1 MDIGEEQNRATG
13 EWHPEYYIWSIK
25 EFGKK
30 WSLCIRRRCGV
41 FTSPIFQSGENSKYE
56 WCLEFTPNSRLRL
69 KLLNFDQH
77 KNTEMNIKTC
87 VSFINDEDET
97 KNCSAFGELIVDENE
112 LIYSHALSTASAYKK
127 KIFPVGKFKIL
138 IRIIPSSS
146 EFELHDKEHLIDIMN
161 SAVILDDKD
170 SILSLPDPMIQ
181 LRSYKRKSKSPVDN
195 KLKKKFIPMFIKIE
209 DDKTKNEKSIQ
220 STDEQQEYQELEMM
234 GISKTPEKKE
244 LFIINNNNDN
254 KIIHTVDNLLTS
266 SKDLSGIVDEN
277 KSISEIFNTDSSTS
291 DFDDSG
297 TSSCDNIDIP
307 ENNQIEPVIYTKNN
321 LNKQIELSSNYLH
334 MPFSDIVLN
343 VRGKKFESHKAILSA
358 SSTVL
363 ADIIKKNK
371 SKKEIFLNNIK
382 PEVAKQMLEFIYT
395 HNMPS
400 KHSEFINELI
410 DAAHKFNIIK
420 LKELCENVLIR
431 NMSSNIAVESFIIG
445 DFYQSKKIKNA
456 AFKCFHDEISMSPAL
471 LESSS
476 FNYMKNKHPKLAV
489 ELILESY
496 VKKLNLD
503 TKN

>member
-181 LRSYKRKSKSPVDN
+181 LRSYKLHKTKINRPLLSGLLSCLQNEKFCDIVLEVDGKELKAHKMILSIKSPVFSAMFDHESMKESRDN
-195 KLKKKFIPMFIKIE
+195 RVVIE
-209 DDKTKNEKSIQ
+209 DMD
-220 STDEQQEYQELEMM
+220 
-234 GISKTPEKKE
+234 
-244 LFIINNNNDN
+244 
-254 KIIHTVDNLLTS
+254 
-266 SKDLSGIVDEN
+266 
-277 KSISEIFNTDSSTS
+277 
-291 DFDDSG
+291 
-297 TSSCDNIDIP
+297 
-307 ENNQIEPVIYTKNN
+307 
-321 LNKQIELSSNYLH
+321 
-334 MPFSDIVLN
+334 
-343 VRGKKFESHKAILSA
+343 
-358 SSTVL
+358 
-363 ADIIKKNK
+363 AD
-371 SKKEIFLNNIK
+371 
-382 PEVAKQMLEFIYT
+382 VVKQMLEYIYT
-395 HNMPS
+395 GKTPS
-400 KHSEFINELI
+400 KIDDCVYDLI
-410 DAAHKFNIIK
+410 ANFRD
-420 LKELCENVLIR
+420 
-431 NMSSNIAVESFIIG
+431 
-445 DFYQSKKIKNA
+445 
-456 AFKCFHDEISMSPAL
+456 
-471 LESSS
+471 LESE
-476 FNYMKNKHPKLAV
+476 NANLAI
-489 ELILESY
+489 ECF
-496 VKKLNLD
+496 
-503 TKN
+503 